1 MNDFQET
8 TSSMDSLLLQHV
20 RIVDKFSVAPP
31 TTCVALEFDVNVEC
45 DDDRF
50 YHSVI

>member
-8 TSSMDSLLLQHV
+8 TRSMNSLLLQHV

-31 TTCVALEFDVNVEC
+31 TTCVPIIVDVNVEC

-50 YHSVI
+50 YLSVI